1 MTRYAVLGP
10 GGVGGLLAAVL
21 ADRGHEVVVVARV
34 ESVNVL
40 QDNGIRVKSGI
51 FGDLVARPRV
61 VSVLDR
67 PVDVVLVAAKATALE
82 PALRGIPAE
91 VVGDALVVPFL
102 NGLDHMDVLRRRYP
116 SVAAGVIRVES
127 SRPEVGVIVHSSPFA
142 RVQVATA
149 EPRLH
154 DRVAAVVRDLADSG
168 FDAELG
174 GYERAMLWDKL
185 AFLAPFALLTTAHGA
200 PVGDV
205 REHHAEEMVSV
216 IEEVAAVSAAD
227 GGSGDPAVTVAQFQ
241 RLGAEM
247 KSSMLRD
254 AEAGNPLELDAIGGA
269 VLRAAEAHGIPIP
282 RTRALVE
289 RLTESGKTVSG

>member
-40 QDNGIRVKSGI
+40 QDNGIRVNSGI

-149 EPRLH
+149 QPRLH

-216 IEEVAAVSAAD
+216 IEEVLS
-227 GGSGDPAVTVAQFQ
+227 
-241 RLGAEM
+241 L
-247 KSSMLRD
+247 
-254 AEAGNPLELDAIGGA
+254 I
-269 VLRAAEAHGIPIP
+269 HI
-282 RTRALVE
+282 
-289 RLTESGKTVSG
+289 